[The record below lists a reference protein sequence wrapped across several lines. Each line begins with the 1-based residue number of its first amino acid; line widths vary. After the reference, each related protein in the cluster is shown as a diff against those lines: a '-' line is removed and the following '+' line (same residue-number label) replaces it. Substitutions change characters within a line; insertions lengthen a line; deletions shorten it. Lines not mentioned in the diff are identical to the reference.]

1 MVKYKISGER
11 KQFLVKLLKEAGKGF
26 VILIAA
32 VMAFKFMAWN
42 SFKLEQAGAIAGE
55 IGKEPSAVNLEI
67 SGKIGPLFR
76 QSFAYN
82 DKGNYYI
89 INRFD
94 IAGHIRDAADFSGG
108 NIHITVNNREVAS
121 FLLFRFKRFNVLYTG
136 GYYFAFTTAESG
148 IEDLVRLDR
157 SFPDIENSLF
167 KLAAARKGAEGEQD
181 EDKKEVIYQCFQGAE
196 KELTYGS
203 ARASIPLPGVFKKGK
218 LYEIVFDYKVTRGA
232 KAVVMLSPASN
243 RHELAAGAEGK
254 YRKVS
259 LLFSPQE
266 DVTAPILYLLG
277 RSQGKQGAFDGAVSF
292 KDIFLYR
299 YEQDYPWLN
308 EFHGSHSSHVAYLDS
323 VDGLKEEFVGVKYFQ
338 K

>member
-1 MVKYKISGER
+1 MKYKLSVER
-11 KQFLVKLLKEAGKGF
+11 KQFLLKLLKEAGKGF

-42 SFKLEQAGAIAGE
+42 SFKLEQAVAIAGE
-55 IGKEPSAVNLEI
+55 LGKEPSALSVNLVVSEK
-67 SGKIGPLFR
+67 SSPLFR

-82 DKGNYYI
+82 EKGNYYI

-94 IAGHIRDAADFSGG
+94 IAGHIRDAADFSRG

-121 FLLFRFKRFNVLYTG
+121 FLVFRFKRFNVLYTG

-203 ARASIPLPGVFKKGK
+203 AKISIPLPGVFKKGK

-259 LLFSPQE
+259 LLFSPE
-266 DVTAPILYLLG
+266 EEVEAPVLNLLG
-277 RSQGKQGAFDGAVSF
+277 RSQGKKGAFDGAVSF
-292 KDIFLYR
+292 KDISIYR
-299 YEQDYPWLN
+299 YGQEYPWLN
-308 EFHGSHSSHVAYLDS
+308 EFHGSHVAYFDS

>member
-32 VMAFKFMAWN
+32 VLAFKFIAWN
-42 SFKLEQAGAIAGE
+42 SFKLEQAVAIAGE
-55 IGKEPSAVNLEI
+55 LGKEPSALSVNLEI

-76 QSFAYN
+76 QSFPYN
-82 DKGNYYI
+82 EKGNHYI

-167 KLAAARKGAEGEQD
+167 KLAAQD

-218 LYEIVFDYKVTRGA
+218 LYEIVFDYKATAGA
-232 KAVVMLSPASN
+232 KAVVMLSSASN
-243 RHELAAGAEGK
+243 RHKLAAGAEGK

-259 LLFSPQE
+259 LLFSPEE
-266 DVTAPILYLLG
+266 DVAAPVLNLLG
-277 RSQGKQGAFDGAVSF
+277 RSQGKKGAFDGAVSF
-292 KDIFLYR
+292 KDISLYR
-299 YEQDYPWLN
+299 YEQD
-308 EFHGSHSSHVAYLDS
+308 YLDS